1 MVFQEHG
8 ASQYHLRVFLRVPLR
23 IVSGAT
29 NLAQLRLHWP
39 STGLTPSLPV
49 ARRPS
54 MCLQSAHCFPTSQSH
69 QTHWGPCWTR
79 RILPPATA
87 LFMVCG
93 HEQSGFGAQFIRL
106 LSHHFSGFWSQLTPD
121 PEAEQDIQGAAPHYP
136 YQPVPT
142 PTAISSQPPSHE
154 TKSPIHST
162 HVVESRGTEQG
173 HVGNPSSLSPGP
185 FADVLCQATVS
196 NRCNYTCQALGSVLY
211 IRYLMLTLASIL

>member
-54 MCLQSAHCFPTSQSH
+54 TCLQSVHCFPTSQSH
-69 QTHWGPCWTR
+69 QTHWGPCWTK

-106 LSHHFSGFWSQLTPD
+106 LSHHFSGFWSRLVWPLDSHLTRRLSKTSKM
-121 PEAEQDIQGAAPHYP
+121 
-136 YQPVPT
+136 QPLIIL
-142 PTAISSQPPSHE
+142 ISMFQHQQQSPPSLPVMKQNPLYIQPMWWKAE
-154 TKSPIHST
+154 
-162 HVVESRGTEQG
+162 VQSRGTW
-173 HVGNPSSLSPGP
+173 
-185 FADVLCQATVS
+185 ATP
-196 NRCNYTCQALGSVLY
+196 A
-211 IRYLMLTLASIL
+211 A